1 MTTSG
6 MNMKMSTSGWVYFA
20 ATIFLVVGVLNII
33 YGLTVL
39 FNADWLV
46 FTPNEI
52 LYLNFTTWGWILLFT
67 GVLQVL
73 VGAGALYGQMW
84 ARVVG
89 IIVASLSLIT
99 AVSILNVYPGWGF
112 LIIALDV
119 LVIYALAV
127 HGAEVAG
134 DVVVDLSTSEAG
146 TQMTDAPSTEK
157 VQ

>member
-6 MNMKMSTSGWVYFA
+6 MNMRMSTSGWVYFA

-39 FNADWLV
+39 FNSDWLV

-52 LYLNFTTWGWILLFT
+52 LYLNFTTWGWILLIT
-67 GVLQVL
+67 GILQVL

-84 ARVVG
+84 ARLVG

-127 HGAEVAG
+127 HGGEVAG
-134 DVVVDLSTSEAG
+134 DVVVDLSTSETG
-146 TQMTDAPSTEK
+146 MEMTEASSAEK

>member
-6 MNMKMSTSGWVYFA
+6 MNMRMSTSGWVYFA
-20 ATIFLVVGVLNII
+20 ATIFSVVGVLNII

-39 FNADWLV
+39 FNSDWLV

-52 LYLNFTTWGWILLFT
+52 LYLNFTTWGWILLIT
-67 GVLQVL
+67 GILQVL

-99 AVSILNVYPGWGF
+99 AVSILNVYPGWGL

-146 TQMTDAPSTEK
+146 MQTTDAPSTEK

>member
-1 MTTSG
+1 MDGSI
-6 MNMKMSTSGWVYFA
+6 FA

-39 FNADWLV
+39 FNSDWLV

-52 LYLNFTTWGWILLFT
+52 LYLNFTTWGWILLIT
-67 GVLQVL
+67 GILQVL

-89 IIVASLSLIT
+89 IIVASLSLVT

-119 LVIYALAV
+119 LVR
-127 HGAEVAG
+127 
-134 DVVVDLSTSEAG
+134 
-146 TQMTDAPSTEK
+146 
-157 VQ
+157 